1 MWRHLQRQGDR
12 GWAQRETERGGD
24 AQSIPQEAER
34 DVGARAREQR
44 GRDQIPDLC
53 SQRWGWGGPDK
64 SLPFSEPQFYSLLK
78 WC

>member
-34 DVGARAREQR
+34 DVGARVREQR

-53 SQRWGWGGPDK
+53 SQRCVCGGVQISPFP
-64 SLPFSEPQFYSLLK
+64 SLSLNFIVY
-78 WC
+78 